1 MKKML
6 QGPRSVKTIKAAA
19 AIAIKDEKAFA
30 ELVKIMMDGKDE
42 ALAFLAAWTISH
54 VAEKNKTIAVAY
66 MPQFLEKIQ
75 STKAEGITRSIVKV
89 WELIQI
95 PKEYHWEV
103 ADICFNFLK
112 SNTAPI
118 AVKAFSISV
127 LQHLIKDLPE
137 LKNEVVFELEKQ
149 LPHASAGF
157 KVRAIGFLKM
167 YS

>member
-1 MKKML
+1 ML

-54 VAEKNKTIAVAY
+54 AAEKNKTIAVAY

-75 STKAEGITRSIVKV
+75 NTKAEGIMRSIVKV
-89 WELIQI
+89 WELIKI
-95 PKEYHWEV
+95 PKECQWEV

-112 SNTAPI
+112 SNTAPV

-127 LQHLIKDLPE
+127 LQHLMNDLPE

-157 KVRAIGFLKM
+157 KVRAIGFLKI
-167 YS
+167 YN